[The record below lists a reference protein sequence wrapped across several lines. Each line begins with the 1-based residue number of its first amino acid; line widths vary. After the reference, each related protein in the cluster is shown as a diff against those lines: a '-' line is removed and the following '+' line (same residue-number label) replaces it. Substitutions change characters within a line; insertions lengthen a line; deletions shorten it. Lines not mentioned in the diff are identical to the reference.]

1 MKEKLSKNRNTIII
15 ILFGVIAI
23 IVVLMQIF
31 GGKEDKNNIT
41 IVTSTSKFYTVSNCV
56 YRYITYLQAKD
67 TDSLLLLLDN
77 KYKKNNKIDNN
88 NILDKIS
95 YLDGLYNFE
104 ARKMYEEKLNDNI
117 TRYYVYGYLV
127 EEKIDDIGSVSDYY
141 VIVTLDTKNKIF
153 SITPYDGEI
162 FGGNNE
168 EG

>member
-1 MKEKLSKNRNTIII
+1 MKEKISKNRNTIII
-15 ILFGVIAI
+15 VIFGIIAI
-23 IVVLMQIF
+23 ILVLVQIF
-31 GGKEDKNNIT
+31 GGKREENKIN

-56 YRYITYLQAKD
+56 YRYISYLQTKD

-77 KYKKNNKIDNN
+77 KYKSKNNINSNN
-88 NILDKIS
+88 VLNNLIS
-95 YLDGLYNFE
+95 LDGLYSFE
-104 ARKMYEEKLNDNI
+104 ARKMFEEKLNDNV
-117 TRYYVYGYLV
+117 TKYYVYGYLV
-127 EEKIDDIGSVSDYY
+127 EDDLDSNNSMDFY